1 MADLIKQAK
10 ELMNSTPMG
19 DTRLFFA
26 RQDHY
31 LFLVKLSEG
40 KL

>member
-1 MADLIKQAK
+1 MADLIREAK
-10 ELMNSTPMG
+10 ELMNRTPLG
-19 DTRLFFA
+19 ATRLFRA